1 MKNDNS
7 NIAINKIKEVDIVF
21 KSILVGLAA
30 GSVSIVYRIALS
42 YAEKSSSYIYS
53 FFSNNLIFLPIM
65 FLFLIIMGYFVGY
78 LVESDD
84 MVSGSGVPQL
94 KQILKKYFYFR
105 MPWFFTLI
113 KKFIGGVIAI
123 FAGLSLGRGGPS
135 IHLGACVAEGLGN
148 KIGKNSM
155 QRKIL
160 VASGASAGLAATF
173 NVPIAAVIFILEEI
187 FEDFSL
193 AILLSTIIG
202 AGIAD
207 FISKKIFGLTPIF
220 NFPINYTIPFD
231 NRYIMLIVLGLVVGI
246 LGVFFNLTLVK
257 MQTFYKKLNFLNK
270 RTKII
275 LPFIITGIIGLMYPI
290 VIGSGNRIIEY
301 LNIESAINFL
311 LIVLL
316 VKFILS
322 IICLGSETP
331 GGIFFPTFVIGAL
344 IGCIFAYMMIK
355 YGLYSELFF
364 YNFVILAMAG
374 YLTSVFRT
382 PITGIVLIMELT
394 HSFEHWPS
402 VIIVCIVAH
411 IFSQY
416 IYDSS
421 LYEKIIAD

>member
-1 MKNDNS
+1 
-7 NIAINKIKEVDIVF
+7 
-21 KSILVGLAA
+21 
-30 GSVSIVYRIALS
+30 
-42 YAEKSSSYIYS
+42 
-53 FFSNNLIFLPIM
+53 
-65 FLFLIIMGYFVGY
+65 MGYFVGY

-246 LGVFFNLTLVK
+246 LGVFFNLALVK
-257 MQTFYKKLNFLNK
+257 MQTFYKQLNFLNK

-275 LPFIITGIIGLMYPI
+275 LPFIFTGIIGLMYPI

>member
-1 MKNDNS
+1 
-7 NIAINKIKEVDIVF
+7 
-21 KSILVGLAA
+21 
-30 GSVSIVYRIALS
+30 
-42 YAEKSSSYIYS
+42 
-53 FFSNNLIFLPIM
+53 
-65 FLFLIIMGYFVGY
+65 
-78 LVESDD
+78 
-84 MVSGSGVPQL
+84 
-94 KQILKKYFYFR
+94 
-105 MPWFFTLI
+105 
-113 KKFIGGVIAI
+113 
-123 FAGLSLGRGGPS
+123 
-135 IHLGACVAEGLGN
+135 
-148 KIGKNSM
+148 
-155 QRKIL
+155 
-160 VASGASAGLAATF
+160 
-173 NVPIAAVIFILEEI
+173 
-187 FEDFSL
+187 
-193 AILLSTIIG
+193 
-202 AGIAD
+202 
-207 FISKKIFGLTPIF
+207 
-220 NFPINYTIPFD
+220 
-231 NRYIMLIVLGLVVGI
+231 MLIVLGLVVGI

-257 MQTFYKKLNFLNK
+257 MQTFYEQLNFLNK

-394 HSFEHWPS
+394 HSFEHWLS

-411 IFSQY
+411 IFSQC